1 MKRMKTARWLIFAV
15 ALMLVA
21 AACSSGDSTETTAA
35 GGDATETTAAGGDG
49 DGADLSGTVRVWTH
63 QNDAFNEGLQAL
75 ADGFMAENPGVTIEF
90 ETFDYD
96 TYIQTLQTAL
106 PAGTEA
112 DILQMFGDWV
122 CSYSTNLS
130 TVPSA
135 ISSVDAA
142 RGVFFEAPIEGY
154 ICDEALYG
162 FPQEYNIEY
171 GATLFNSAIAEE
183 AGVTGDWTT
192 WDDFVAEAQKM
203 TELVDGNMLRAGYN
217 FTASD
222 AIPATF
228 YSLILQGGGS
238 YLGDDGFTINTPEG
252 KTALEL
258 MVSFVEAGIVDPVLY
273 NDESNWVG
281 DSYFE
286 ETSAMGLV
294 GPWVVPEYDAD
305 FPEVAAVTEYKLLPI
320 LDGGT
325 QALVADSG
333 WGLSVSKNSEVQE
346 AAWAFA
352 QYVALVPENAAAWNA
367 ASGTLP
373 ALAENGEGAAKDA
386 LSADFPHF
394 APWFELLAS
403 GQYVGDMPDR
413 DLVWYDIT
421 YPHILNVLQG
431 NESIDDALASME
443 KEANETFG

>member
-1 MKRMKTARWLIFAV
+1 MKRISWLVLAV

-21 AACSSGDSTETTAA
+21 SACSSSSTDTTVASAGGGTETTAA
-35 GGDATETTAAGGDG
+35 GGGGS
-49 DGADLSGTVRVWTH
+49 DLSGTVRVWTH
-63 QNDAFNEGLQAL
+63 QNDAFNSGLQAL
-75 ADGFMAENPGVTIEF
+75 ADGFMADSPGVTIEF

-112 DILQMFGDWV
+112 DILQMFGDWT
-122 CSYSTNLS
+122 CSYSTNLA
-130 TVPSA
+130 TVPSDVM
-135 ISSVDAA
+135 SVDTA
-142 RGVFFEAPIEGY
+142 RADFFEAPIEGY
-154 ICDEALYG
+154 ICDETLYG

-183 AGVTGDWTT
+183 VGATGDWAT
-192 WDDFVAEAQKM
+192 WDDFIAEAQKM

-228 YSLILQGGGS
+228 YSNILQAGGS
-238 YLGDDGFTINTPEG
+238 YLGDDGFTIDTPEAR
-252 KTALEL
+252 TALEL
-258 MVSFVEAGIVDPVLY
+258 MVSFVEAGLVDPVLY

-286 ETSAMGLV
+286 ETSAQGLV
-294 GPWVVPEYDAD
+294 GPWVVPEYSAD
-305 FPEVAAVTEYKLLPI
+305 FPDVAAVTEYKLLPI

-333 WGLSVSKNSEVQE
+333 WGLTVSKGSEVQD
-346 AAWAFA
+346 AAWAFV
-352 QYVALVPENAAAWNA
+352 QYVATVPENAAAWNSG
-367 ASGTLP
+367 SGTLP
-373 ALAENGEGAAKDA
+373 ALVANGSGATKDSLVAE
-386 LSADFPHF
+386 FPHF
-394 APWFELLAS
+394 EQWFQLLES

-431 NESIDDALASME
+431 NESIDDALAAME